1 MVQLFFSHVRP
12 VKWFKELVRKL
23 DVDERPSIVFDA
35 YVIRAY
41 DGLLSCGGNQNSP
54 GTTIPDHILADS
66 KDGHVS
72 DDVIRNGENIALPGP
87 EKICTH
93 LSGCSHLR
101 KMKIQISV
109 KDVIGL
115 VEPQK
120 DVHNDAGRNKFCSG
134 EKILHGTTGRGRTR
148 MASDSYP

>member
-1 MVQLFFSHVRP
+1 M
-12 VKWFKELVRKL
+12 RKL
-23 DVDERPSIVFDA
+23 EVDGRLGIVFDA
-35 YVIRAY
+35 HVISQY
-41 DGLLSCGGNQNSP
+41 NGLLSCSGNQNRP
-54 GTTIPDHILADS
+54 GTAIPDHILTGR

-101 KMKIQISV
+101 KMKIQILV
-109 KDVIGL
+109 KGVIGL

-134 EKILHGTTGRGRTR
+134 EKILHGTTGRVWTH
-148 MASDSYP
+148 MASNSYP